1 VSARDRLA
9 DLRDLVFRMLPHR
22 APTGLVAL
30 GHPDAGSPVLVT
42 GNYAL
47 TVRRLRRA
55 LAGVD
60 AWLLVADS
68 RGINV
73 WCAAG
78 GGHLTHHDVIAAVR
92 TSGVGE
98 RVTHRRLILPQ
109 LAATGVE
116 RRKVE
121 ERTGWQARWG
131 PARLEDLP
139 GYLARGARVR
149 RVERKMR
156 FPARE
161 RAEMA
166 LVWLL
171 PMLALEVPLAGWL
184 SGEATAAAAALGLVV
199 LVLGAFLAL
208 PAFDLTA
215 RPRPLT
221 FAVLA
226 LPALAATVAAL
237 AVPGALGARPLA
249 TSLGAVVLGTVALS
263 VDFEGT
269 TPWYGSAINLRH
281 NPARIVLDEGRCRG
295 EAQCVLVCP
304 RDVLRMRGRARKV
317 EIARPGQCIRC
328 GACIVQCPTD
338 ALQFR
343 YDDGRVLPAAAVR
356 ATRLN
361 LAGRRAIRVEEP
373 PPAGEGD
380 DPTTRGRRA

>member
-1 VSARDRLA
+1 VSARDRVA
-9 DLRDLVFRMLPHR
+9 DVRDLVFRMVPHR

-30 GHPDAGSPVLVT
+30 GHPDAASPVLVT

-47 TVRRLRRA
+47 TVRRLRRV

-139 GYLARGARVR
+139 GFLARGARVR
-149 RVERKMR
+149 RAERKMR
-156 FPARE
+156 FPAWE
-161 RAEMA
+161 RVEMA

-184 SGEATAAAAALGLVV
+184 AGEAAAAATAVGLVV

-208 PAFDLTA
+208 PAVDLAA
-215 RPRPLT
+215 RPRPVIFGL
-221 FAVLA
+221 LA
-226 LPALAATVAAL
+226 LPALAVTVAAL
-237 AVPGALGARPLA
+237 AVPGPVGTRSLA
-249 TSLGAVVLGTVALS
+249 TSLGAVALGTVVLS
-263 VDFEGT
+263 IDFEGT
-269 TPWYGSAINLRH
+269 TPWYGSVINLRH
-281 NPARIVLDEGRCRG
+281 NPAHITLDEGRCTG
-295 EAQCVLVCP
+295 EAQCALVCP
-304 RDVLRMRGRARKV
+304 RDVLQMRGRERKV

-338 ALQFR
+338 ALHFR
-343 YDDGRVLPAAAVR
+343 YDDGRVLLAAAVR

-361 LAGRRAIRVEEP
+361 LAGRRAIHVPLPPPEEGEP
-373 PPAGEGD
+373 PTLPG
-380 DPTTRGRRA
+380 

>member
-1 VSARDRLA
+1 MSLRDRVA
-9 DLRDLVFRMLPHR
+9 DLFDLIFRMLPHR
-22 APTGLVAL
+22 APTGLMAL
-30 GHPDAGSPVLVT
+30 GRPGPESPVLVT
-42 GNYAL
+42 GNYTL
-47 TVRRLRRA
+47 TVRRMRRA
-55 LAGVD
+55 LVGVD

-92 TSGVGE
+92 TSGVAE
-98 RVTHRRLILPQ
+98 RVGHRDLVLPQ

-116 RRKVE
+116 LRKVE
-121 ERTGWQARWG
+121 ERTGWRARWG

-139 GYLARGARVR
+139 GYLERGARVR

-156 FPARE
+156 FPAWE

-171 PMLALEVPLAGWL
+171 PMLALEVPLALWL
-184 SGEATAAAAALGLVV
+184 SGRASALAAALGLVS

-208 PAFDLTA
+208 PGLDLGS
-215 RPRPLT
+215 RPR
-221 FAVLA
+221 AVSFGLLA
-226 LPALAATVAAL
+226 LPALAVAAGVL
-237 AVPGALGARPLA
+237 TALGTLTGRPVA
-249 TSLGAVVLGTVALS
+249 TSLGAVVLGTLVLS

-269 TPWYGSAINLRH
+269 TPWYGSAINTRH
-281 NPARIVLDEGRCRG
+281 NPARISLDAGRCTG

-304 RDVLRMRGRARKV
+304 RDVLEMNGSVRKL
-317 EIARPGQCIRC
+317 EITRPGQCIRC

-338 ALQFR
+338 ALHFR
-343 YDDGRVLPAAAVR
+343 YDDGRILPAVTVR

-361 LAGRRAIRVEEP
+361 LAGRRAIQVPEP
-373 PPAGEGD
+373 PPEADEHSAL
-380 DPTTRGRRA
+380 RE

>member
-9 DLRDLVFRMLPHR
+9 DVRDLVFRMLPHR
-22 APTGLVAL
+22 APTGLVAV
-30 GHPDAGSPVLVT
+30 GRPDAGSPVLVT

-60 AWLLVADS
+60 AWLVVADS

-98 RVTHRRLILPQ
+98 RVSHRWLILPQ

-121 ERTGWQARWG
+121 ERTGWRTRWG

-139 GYLARGARVR
+139 AYLARGARVW

-156 FPARE
+156 FPSWE
-161 RAEMA
+161 RTEMG

-184 SGEATAAAAALGLVV
+184 AGGAAAAATAVGLVV
-199 LVLGAFLAL
+199 LVLGAFLGL
-208 PAFDLTA
+208 PAIDLAA
-215 RPRPLT
+215 RPRLLT
-221 FAVLA
+221 FGLLA
-226 LPALAATVAAL
+226 LPALGVTVAAL
-237 AVPGALGARPLA
+237 AVPGALGMRPLA
-249 TSLGAVVLGTVALS
+249 TGLGAVVLGTAALS

-281 NPARIVLDEGRCRG
+281 NPAHITLDAERCRG

-304 RDVLRMRGRARKV
+304 RDVLQMRGQARKV

-338 ALQFR
+338 ALHFR
-343 YDDGRVLPAAAVR
+343 YDDGRVLSAAAVR

-361 LAGRRAIRVEEP
+361 LAGRRAIRVPEP
-373 PPAGEGD
+373 PREGAD
-380 DPTTRGRRA
+380 VPSSR